1 MLKKIKGLAVLLALA
16 GFAGLATAGT
26 PSPEVYG
33 FRIEKINKD
42 DDAYHY
48 GNLYL
53 LTGPGG
59 KEQYIIVRDV
69 SGAVAIVRREPAK
82 AGK

>member
-1 MLKKIKGLAVLLALA
+1 MLKKMKGFLVLLGLA
-16 GFAGLATAGT
+16 GFAALATAGT

-33 FRIEKINKD
+33 FRVEKINKD
-42 DDAYHY
+42 DDAYRY

-53 LTGPGG
+53 LTGPDG
-59 KEQYIIVRDV
+59 KEQYLIVRDV